1 MGGARSRSRSGIRR
15 RAAGLGGSSRHGGGG
30 GPGCLRRYVDVFRP
44 VDVIGQDND
53 ALNDR
58 PKFLLLHLRC
68 YLIVGGHPGGPEWS
82 AANIVTPV
90 ALVQETPAPTEQAIQ
105 SPAPQARSVWVGS
118 FVTLG
123 FRTSRLVVMA
133 QPTRIG
139 RQRNDRK
146 TNNHSQ
152 AKERAILRGIGY
164 LPGGQLSRSES
175 ATIPEP
181 TGLATSALLLGFHP
195 PEPLGR
201 RLLVARGNLG
211 QHRIQGSEQFWRK
224 HRRRPSIRPQR

>member
-1 MGGARSRSRSGIRR
+1 MLNFTQKNSPPARNLLVLSEDRTPACRFPKRK
-15 RAAGLGGSSRHGGGG
+15 
-30 GPGCLRRYVDVFRP
+30 P
-44 VDVIGQDND
+44 VH
-53 ALNDR
+53 
-58 PKFLLLHLRC
+58 KLLLTTRQRSLSSLPP
-68 YLIVGGHPGGPEWS
+68 LIPPPGRASLTSTSPLLF
-82 AANIVTPV
+82 
-90 ALVQETPAPTEQAIQ
+90 ALLMFEPSRWVVQETPAPTEQAIQ